1 MYHNILTQ
9 KDYPDYNKIKKIV
22 KLLLEYIETDF
33 IYFSRHLE
41 QEVNIGIITVMV
53 SENNQDSYDDIY
65 DHARKI
71 FKSHP
76 EFSFRVYNAECV
88 VMELN
93 KGNAFFIM
101 HCSEQELVYNVD
113 DSSSVISVEK
123 FNAKWLIK
131 KAKKTFYPDLNTS
144 ESIGRDISFYL
155 RCENYLMAAYK
166 MHQQLSSLFGSASWF
181 LTGNKLAH
189 GDIEK
194 LQKDLG
200 KFSSTLGKTFD
211 PDKEE
216 EWFVLEQLQ
225 NACAAIQW
233 NAEIE
238 PITKETLEVAFAKV
252 DWVEKE
258 VRRLFEGYIKKT
270 KQKIKDHGNK

>member
-9 KDYPDYNKIKKIV
+9 KDYQDYSQIMKTV
-22 KLLLEYIETDF
+22 KLLLEFIETDS

-41 QEVNIGIITVMV
+41 REVNIGIITVMV
-53 SENNQDSYDDIY
+53 SDNNMDSCDDIY
-65 DHARKI
+65 DNARKI

-76 EFSFRVYNAECV
+76 EFSFRVYNADCV

-101 HCSEQELVYNVD
+101 HCSEHELVYSVD
-113 DSSSVISVEK
+113 DSSSVIALEK
-123 FNAKWLIK
+123 FNAKWLIR
-131 KAKKTFYPDLNTS
+131 KAKKTFYPDLYTS
-144 ESIGRDISFYL
+144 EIIGWDISFYL
-155 RCENYLMAAYK
+155 RCENYLMAAYT
-166 MHQQLSSLFGSASWF
+166 MHQQLSSLFVSASWY

-211 PDKEE
+211 PDKKE
-216 EWFVLEQLQ
+216 EWFVLEQLKMLVLQ
-225 NACAAIQW
+225 SNGMQKL
-233 NAEIE
+233 N
-238 PITKETLEVAFAKV
+238 LS
-252 DWVEKE
+252 
-258 VRRLFEGYIKKT
+258 VRKL
-270 KQKIKDHGNK
+270 